1 MKINCCKRPGRGRS
15 NLLFLKIKFTVFL
28 LFLGMLSVS
37 ATTYSQNTR
46 VDLNLKDATLP
57 ELFDAIQKQTDYL
70 IFYRDKLLK
79 KELRKTV
86 HFELKNAAVADV
98 LTLALAETGLTYT
111 VNGRQI
117 IITPKEEATTGVLQR
132 DSSIEGIQLVDPPKA
147 AITTVTNRRDTSLAI
162 RGRVY
167 DTHEPP
173 VALSG
178 VTITV
183 KGTSVSATTDADG
196 YFSIRVSK
204 YEVLVFSRVSFK
216 PVEYTVSKSDNAL
229 NISMKEVVNDLEQI
243 VVVGL
248 SEQKK
253 KHIASSVATLDVSS
267 NITGKP
273 ITTLSQSLQGG
284 VTGLQV
290 TQSSGL
296 PGGDA
301 AAIKIRGISTLG
313 NSDPLVLVDGIPM
326 DMNYIDPVT
335 VQSVT
340 VLKDA
345 AAAAIYGARAANGV
359 IVVTTKRGIPGK
371 VSVTYDGYVGI
382 QSPACLPKVV
392 EAPEYMRMYN
402 DAQVNA
408 GKAPSYSD
416 SDIVNTINGV
426 DPVRYP
432 NTNWIDEVID
442 QQAPLTSH
450 SLAVSGGNNVARF
463 ALTGNYLY
471 QKGMLPINNTG
482 RFNIRANTSVTL
494 SKNFTVNLDML
505 AIKRNVL
512 TPNRTA
518 GNNGNRLLED
528 IYRVPPTILPKYP
541 KVDGRIIYGRY
552 VDIVNPVAY
561 AERGG
566 QRKFE
571 SGQTS
576 INLQPKWR
584 VIPGL
589 NLRGQ
594 FSFRLNSDV
603 TRDTRNTY
611 NFFDY
616 YTGQLLQTWTM
627 QRAVSSARTTYYYL
641 GANADYTLT
650 RGNHMIFAMAGY
662 SQEETNSGDWDVSSL
677 ISAYAKL
684 NYSYKNKYLFEGTVR
699 TDGSSR
705 FSPNNRFGYFP
716 SVALGWNVHNENFLK
731 NVGFINNFKLRA
743 SYGYLGNE
751 NIGLY
756 KYQTLINSSSGVET
770 TYGNPDITWETVHM
784 ADAGADI
791 GLFNGKL
798 EFIVDYYNK
807 TTNNIILNPALP
819 LVGGF
824 EGEVPVNAGKV
835 ENKGWE
841 VSMNYNSKVGKNASI
856 SIRPGVSYNT
866 NTILSL
872 VAGPYI
878 NSTSTTINQEGSSI
892 GSLYG
897 YKTDGL
903 LQADDFDNTGK
914 SKVPVLPNAAPGDIK
929 YLDLSEDGEINAKDQ
944 TILGN
949 PVPQLNYFS
958 NFRISYKKID
968 LEFLLQGTGRS
979 NAVLLDMF
987 ALPLD
992 LSKDGGVPTKY
1003 YAANYWTPERTGA
1016 RYPRL
1021 STAPANNKLSSDFWF
1036 QNGAY
1041 VRVKFIQLG
1050 LDLTSSFIRR
1060 TGINSMRMYLNAQNP
1075 LTFTRLKLTD
1085 PESRGNQWTYGIM
1098 KTYTIGCNIQF

>member
-1 MKINCCKRPGRGRS
+1 MKMICCKCPGKGYKS
-15 NLLFLKIKFTVFL
+15 LLFLRVKLTVFL
-28 LFLGMLSVS
+28 LFMGMLSVS
-37 ATTYSQNTR
+37 AKTWSQNTR
-46 VDLNLKDATLP
+46 VNLNLQNATLP
-57 ELFDAIQKQTDYL
+57 ELFEEIQKQTDYL

-79 KELRKTV
+79 KQIKKTV
-86 HFELKNAAVADV
+86 HFDVKNTPVTDV
-98 LTLALAETGLTYT
+98 LKQALSETGLTYAI
-111 VNGRQI
+111 NGRQI
-117 IITPKEEATTGVLQR
+117 VITPKDE
-132 DSSIEGIQLVDPPKA
+132 PPS
-147 AITTVTNRRDTSLAI
+147 TNNRRDSTLSI

-173 VALSG
+173 IALAG
-178 VTITV
+178 VTVAV
-183 KGTSVSATTDADG
+183 KGSAVSTTTDADG
-196 YFSIRVSK
+196 YFNIRANK
-204 YEVLVFSRVSFK
+204 YDVLVFSRVSFK
-216 PVEYTVSKSDNAL
+216 ATEYTVSKSENAL
-229 NISMKEVVNDLEQI
+229 NISLKEDVNDLEQV

-253 KHIASSVATLDVSS
+253 KHIASSVASLDVSS
-267 NITGKP
+267 NIAGKP

-313 NSDPLVLVDGIPM
+313 NSNPLVLVDGIPM
-326 DMNYIDPVT
+326 DMNHIDPVT

-371 VSVTYDGYVGI
+371 IAVTYDGYVGI
-382 QSPACLPKVV
+382 QAPSSLPKVV
-392 EAPEYMRMYN
+392 DAPEYMRMYN
-402 DAQVNA
+402 EAQVNA
-408 GKAPSYSD
+408 GKQPSFSD
-416 SDIVNTINGV
+416 SDIINTIEGV

-442 QQAPLTSH
+442 QRAPITSH
-450 SLAVSGGNNVARF
+450 TISASGGNNVARF

-471 QKGMLPINNTG
+471 QKGMLPINNTS

-494 SKNFTVNLDML
+494 SKNFVVNLDML
-505 AIKRNVL
+505 AIKRNTL
-512 TPNRTA
+512 TPNRTS

-541 KVDGRIIYGRY
+541 EVDGRTIYGRY

-561 AERGG
+561 AEKGG
-566 QRKFE
+566 QKKFE

-594 FSFRLNSDV
+594 FSFRLNSDIS
-603 TRDTRNTY
+603 RDTRNTY
-611 NFFDY
+611 NHFDY

-627 QRAVSSARTTYYYL
+627 QRAVTSARSTYYYL

-650 RGNHMIFAMAGY
+650 HGDHMIFAMAGY

-677 ISAYAKL
+677 ISGYAKL
-684 NYSYKNKYLFEGTVR
+684 NYSYANKYLIEGTIR

-705 FSPNNRFGYFP
+705 FSPDNRFGYFP
-716 SVALGWNVHNENFLK
+716 SVAVGWNLHNENFLK
-731 NVGFINNFKLRA
+731 DVAFINNFKLRG

-756 KYQTLINSSSGVET
+756 KYQTLVNSSNGVEA
-770 TYGNPDITWETVHM
+770 TYGNPNITWETVHM
-784 ADAGADI
+784 MDVGADI

-798 EFIVDYYNK
+798 ELTVDYYDK
-807 TTNNIILNPALP
+807 ITNDIILNPSLP

-835 ENKGWE
+835 KNKGWE
-841 VSMNYNSKVGKNASI
+841 LSMNYNAKAGKNVNI
-856 SIRPGVSYNT
+856 SVRPGVSYNT
-866 NTILSL
+866 NTILNL

-878 NSTSTTINQEGSSI
+878 NSTGTTIDQVGSTI

-903 LQADDFDNTGK
+903 LQAGDFDNTGK
-914 SKVPVLPNAAPGDIK
+914 AVVPVLPNAAPGDIK
-929 YLDLSEDGEINAKDQ
+929 YLDLSDDGEINAKDQ
-944 TILGN
+944 TLIGN

-958 NFRISYKKID
+958 NFRISFKKLD
-968 LEFLLQGTGRS
+968 LEFLLQGTGKS
-979 NAVLLDMF
+979 DAVLLDMF

-992 LSKDGGVPTKY
+992 LSKDGGVPTQY
-1003 YAANYWTPERTGA
+1003 YASRYWTPDRTDA
-1016 RYPRL
+1016 RFPRL

-1041 VRVKFIQLG
+1041 LRVKFIQLG
-1050 LDLTSSFIRR
+1050 WDLTTPFIKRS
-1060 TGINSMRMYLNAQNP
+1060 GINSMRLYFNAQNP
-1075 LTFTRLKLTD
+1075 FTFTKFKLTD

-1098 KTYTIGCNIQF
+1098 KTYTVGCNIQF

>member
-1 MKINCCKRPGRGRS
+1 MKMNGCKCPGQGQAH
-15 NLLFLKIKFTVFL
+15 LLFLKIKFTVFL
-28 LFLGMLSVS
+28 LFIGMLSVS
-37 ATTYSQNTR
+37 AKTYSQNTR
-46 VDLNLKDATLP
+46 VNLNLKQATLP
-57 ELFDAIQKQTDYL
+57 ELFEEIQKQTGYL

-79 KELRKTV
+79 REMKKTV
-86 HFELKNAAVADV
+86 HFEEKNVPVADV
-98 LTLALAETGLTYT
+98 LKRALDDTGLTYAIS
-111 VNGRQI
+111 GRQI
-117 IITPKEEATTGVLQR
+117 VITAKEEAVATRQR
-132 DSSIEGIQLVDPPKA
+132 DTLLPV
-147 AITTVTNRRDTSLAI
+147 

-173 VALSG
+173 LALSG
-178 VTITV
+178 VTVTI
-183 KGTSVSATTDADG
+183 KGAAVSTITDADG
-196 YFSIRVSK
+196 YFTIKAHK
-204 YEVLVFSRVSFK
+204 YDVLVFSRVSFK
-216 PVEYTVSKSDNAL
+216 PVEYTVTKSDNAL
-229 NISMKEVVNDLEQI
+229 NISMKEEVNDLEQI

-253 KHIASSVATLDVSS
+253 KHIASSVATLNVAS

-290 TQSSGL
+290 TQNSGL

-301 AAIKIRGISTLG
+301 ATIKIRGISTLG
-313 NSDPLVLVDGIPM
+313 NSNPLVLVDGIPM
-326 DMNYIDPVT
+326 DMNHIDPVT

-359 IVVTTKRGIPGK
+359 IVVTTKRGMPGK
-371 VSVTYDGYVGI
+371 VAVTYDGYVGI
-382 QSPACLPKVV
+382 QAPSSLPQVV
-392 EAPEYMRMYN
+392 DAPEYMRMYN
-402 DAQVNA
+402 EAQLNA
-408 GKAPSYSD
+408 GKQATYSD
-416 SDIVNTINGV
+416 SDIENTIAGT
-426 DPVRYP
+426 DPVRFP

-442 QQAPLTSH
+442 QRAPITSH
-450 SLAVSGGNNVARF
+450 TLAVSGGNNVARF
-463 ALTGNYLY
+463 ALSGNYLY
-471 QKGMLPINNTG
+471 QKGMLPVNNTS

-494 SKNFTVNLDML
+494 SKNFVINLDML
-505 AIKRNVL
+505 AIKRNTL
-512 TPNRTA
+512 TPNRATA
-518 GNNGNRLLED
+518 TGNTGNRMLED

-541 KVDGRIIYGRY
+541 ELDGRTIYGRY

-566 QRKFE
+566 QRKYE

-584 VIPGL
+584 VLPGL
-589 NLRGQ
+589 NVRGQ

-603 TRDTRNTY
+603 NRDTRNTF
-611 NFFDY
+611 NHFDY

-627 QRAVSSARTTYYYL
+627 QRAVTTTRSTYYYL
-641 GANADYTLT
+641 GANADYTVTL
-650 RGNHMIFAMAGY
+650 GDHMLFAMAGY

-677 ISAYAKL
+677 ISGYAKL
-684 NYSYKNKYLFEGTVR
+684 NYSYQNKYLLEGTIR

-716 SVALGWNVHNENFLK
+716 SVALGWNVHNEHFLK
-731 NVGFINNFKLRA
+731 NVSFINNLKLRA

-756 KYQTLINSSSGVET
+756 KYQTLVNSSSGVET
-770 TYGNPDITWETVHM
+770 TYGNPNITWETVHM
-784 ADAGADI
+784 TDLGADI
-791 GLFNGKL
+791 GLFDGKM
-798 EFIVDYYNK
+798 EMTFDYYDK
-807 TTNNIILNPALP
+807 ITNDIILNPSLP

-835 ENKGWE
+835 QNKGWE
-841 VSMNYNSKVGKNASI
+841 LSMNYNAKAGKDLSI
-856 SIRPGVSYNT
+856 SIRPGLSYNK

-878 NSTSTTINQEGSSI
+878 NETGTNIDQVGSPI

-903 LQADDFDNTGK
+903 LQAADFDHSGK
-914 SKVPVLPNAAPGDIK
+914 ALVPVLPNAAPGDIK
-929 YLDLSEDGEINAKDQ
+929 YLDLSDDGEINAKDQ
-944 TILGN
+944 TLTGN

-958 NFRISYKKID
+958 NFRIAYKKLD
-968 LEFLLQGTGRS
+968 LEFLIQGTGNS
-979 NAVLLDMF
+979 DAVLLDMF

-1016 RYPRL
+1016 RFPRL

-1041 VRVKFIQLG
+1041 LRVKFIQLG
-1050 LDLTSSFIRR
+1050 YDLTSPFIKR
-1060 TGINSMRMYLNAQNP
+1060 TGINSMRLYFNAQNP
-1075 LTFTRLKLTD
+1075 LTFTSLKLTD

-1098 KTYTIGCNIQF
+1098 KTYTFGCNIQF

>member
-1 MKINCCKRPGRGRS
+1 MKLTCCTCPGKGQKK
-15 NLLFLKIKFTVFL
+15 LLYLKIRFTVFL
-28 LFLGMLSVS
+28 LFIGMLSVS
-37 ATTYSQNTR
+37 AKTWSQNTK
-46 VDLNLKDATLP
+46 VNLNLRDATLP
-57 ELFDAIQKQTDYL
+57 QLFEEIQKQTGYL

-79 KELRKTV
+79 KERSRTV
-86 HFELKNAAVADV
+86 HINVKNVPVADV
-98 LTLALAETGLTYT
+98 LKQALNETGLTWAI
-111 VNGRQI
+111 NGRQI
-117 IITPKEEATTGVLQR
+117 VITPKEEPTVAATRR
-132 DSSIEGIQLVDPPKA
+132 DSLLS
-147 AITTVTNRRDTSLAI
+147 I

-173 VALSG
+173 VALAG
-178 VTITV
+178 VTVTV
-183 KGTSVSATTDADG
+183 KGSSMSTTTDADG
-196 YFSIRVSK
+196 YFNIKANK
-204 YEVLVFSRVSFK
+204 YDVLVFSRVSFK
-216 PVEYTVSKSDNAL
+216 STEFTVSKSENAL
-229 NISMKEVVNDLEQI
+229 NISLKEEVADLEQI

-253 KHIASSVATLDVSS
+253 KHIASSVAQLNVES
-267 NITGKP
+267 NIRGKP

-290 TQSSGL
+290 TQNSGL

-301 AAIKIRGISTLG
+301 ATIKIRGISTLG
-313 NSDPLVLVDGIPM
+313 NSNPLVLVDGIPM
-326 DMNYIDPVT
+326 DMNHIDPVT

-359 IVVTTKRGIPGK
+359 IVVTTKRGIAGK
-371 VSVTYDGYVGI
+371 VGLTYDGYVGI
-382 QSPACLPKVV
+382 QTPGCLPKVV
-392 EAPEYMRMYN
+392 DAPAYMRMYN
-402 DAQVNA
+402 EAQVNA
-408 GKAPSYSD
+408 GKQPSFSD
-416 SDIVNTINGV
+416 SDIIKTIEKV

-442 QQAPLTSH
+442 QRAPITSH
-450 SLAVSGGNNVARF
+450 TISVSGGNSIARF
-463 ALTGNYLY
+463 ALSGNYLY
-471 QKGMLPINNTG
+471 QKGMLPVNNTS

-494 SKNFTVNLDML
+494 SKNFVVNLDML
-505 AIKRNVL
+505 AIKRNTL

-541 KVDGRIIYGRY
+541 EENGRMVYGRY

-584 VIPGL
+584 IMPGL

-594 FSFRLNSDV
+594 FSFRLNSDIS
-603 TRDTRNTY
+603 RDTRNTY

-616 YTGQLLQTWTM
+616 YTGQLLQTWSM
-627 QRAVSSARTTYYYL
+627 QRAVSSARGTYYYL
-641 GANADYTLT
+641 GANADYTLNV
-650 RGNHMIFAMAGY
+650 GDHMIFAMAGY

-677 ISAYAKL
+677 ISGYAKL
-684 NYSYKNKYLFEGTVR
+684 NYSYRNKYLIEGTVR

-705 FSPNNRFGYFP
+705 FSADNRFGFFP
-716 SVALGWNVHNENFLK
+716 SVAVGWNLHNEHFLED
-731 NVGFINNFKLRA
+731 VGFISNLKLRG

-756 KYQTLINSSSGVET
+756 KYQTLISASNGVEA
-770 TYGNPDITWETVHM
+770 TYGNPYITWETVHM
-784 ADAGADI
+784 MDAGADL
-791 GLFNGKL
+791 GLFSGKL
-798 EFIVDYYNK
+798 ELTFDYYDK
-807 TTNNIILNPALP
+807 ITNDIILNPALP

-835 ENKGWE
+835 KNKGWE
-841 VSMNYNSKVGKNASI
+841 LSMNYNASAGKNVSI
-856 SIRPGVSYNT
+856 SVRPGVSYNT
-866 NTILSL
+866 NTIMNL

-878 NSTSTTINQEGSSI
+878 NSTGTTIDQVGSSI

-903 LQADDFDNTGK
+903 LQAGDFDNTGK
-914 SKVPVLPNAAPGDIK
+914 AVVPVLPNAAPGDIK
-929 YLDLSEDGEINAKDQ
+929 YLDLSGDGEINAKDQ
-944 TILGN
+944 TLIGR

-958 NFRISYKKID
+958 NFRVSVKKFD
-968 LEFLLQGTGRS
+968 LEFLLQGTGKS
-979 NAVLLDMF
+979 DAVLLDMF

-992 LSKDGGVPTKY
+992 LSKDGGVPTQY
-1003 YAANYWTPERTGA
+1003 YASRYWTPERTGA
-1016 RYPRL
+1016 RFPRL
-1021 STAPANNKLSSDFWF
+1021 STAPANNKLPSDFWF

-1041 VRVKFIQLG
+1041 LRVKYIQLG
-1050 LDLTSSFIRR
+1050 WELTSNFIKR
-1060 TGINSMRMYLNAQNP
+1060 TGINTLRLYFNAQNP
-1075 LTFTRLKLTD
+1075 FTFTGLKLTD

-1098 KTYTIGCNIQF
+1098 KTYTVGCNIQF

>member
-1 MKINCCKRPGRGRS
+1 MKMNCCKCPEQGHT

-28 LFLGMLSVS
+28 LFIGMLSVS
-37 ATTYSQNTR
+37 GKTYSQNTR
-46 VDLNLKDATLP
+46 VNLHLKHASLP
-57 ELFDAIQKQTDYL
+57 ELFEEIQKQTDYL
-70 IFYRDKLLK
+70 IFYRDKLLNRQMK
-79 KELRKTV
+79 KTV
-86 HFELKNAAVADV
+86 DLNVKSVPVADV
-98 LTLALAETGLTYT
+98 LKMALHDTGLTYT
-111 VNGRQI
+111 ISGRQI
-117 IITPKEEATTGVLQR
+117 VITPREEAVATKQR
-132 DSSIEGIQLVDPPKA
+132 DTLLSV
-147 AITTVTNRRDTSLAI
+147 

-173 VALSG
+173 VALAG
-178 VTITV
+178 VTVTI
-183 KGTSVSATTDADG
+183 KGTTVSTITDADG
-196 YFSIRVSK
+196 YFSIRANK
-204 YEVLVFSRVSFK
+204 YDVLVFSRISFK
-216 PVEYTVSKSDNAL
+216 PVEYTLTKSDNAL
-229 NISMKEVVNDLEQI
+229 TISMKEDVNDLEQI

-253 KHIASSVATLDVSS
+253 KHIASSVATLNVAS

-290 TQSSGL
+290 TQNSGL

-313 NSDPLVLVDGIPM
+313 DSDPLVLVDGIPM
-326 DMNYIDPVT
+326 DMNHIDPVT

-371 VSVTYDGYVGI
+371 VAVTYDGYVGI
-382 QSPACLPKVV
+382 QTPASLPDVV
-392 EAPEYMRMYN
+392 NAPEYMRMYN
-402 DAQVNA
+402 EAQVNA
-408 GKAPSYSD
+408 GKQPSFSD
-416 SDIVNTINGV
+416 SDIENTIAGT

-442 QQAPLTSH
+442 KRAPITSH
-450 SLAVSGGNNVARF
+450 TLSVSGGNNVARF

-471 QKGMLPINNTG
+471 QKGMLPVNNST

-494 SKNFTVNLDML
+494 SKNFVINLDML
-505 AIKRNVL
+505 AIKRNTL
-512 TPNRTA
+512 TPNRSV
-518 GNNGNRLLED
+518 GGNGNRLLED

-541 KVDGRIIYGRY
+541 EVDGRTIYGRY

-561 AERGG
+561 AEKGG
-566 QRKFE
+566 ERKFE

-584 VIPGL
+584 VLPGL
-589 NLRGQ
+589 NVRGQ
-594 FSFRLNSDV
+594 FSFRLNSDIN
-603 TRDTRNTY
+603 RDTRNTY

-616 YTGQLLQTWTM
+616 YTGQLLQTWSM
-627 QRAVSSARTTYYYL
+627 QRAVSSKRGTYYYL
-641 GANADYTLT
+641 GANADYTVSF
-650 RGNHMIFAMAGY
+650 GDHMIFAMAGY
-662 SQEETNSGDWDVSSL
+662 SQEETNSNDWDVSSL
-677 ISAYAKL
+677 MSGYAKL
-684 NYSYKNKYLFEGTVR
+684 NYSYQNKYLIEGTIR
-699 TDGSSR
+699 ADGSSR

-716 SVALGWNVHNENFLK
+716 SVAVGWNMHNENFLK
-731 NVGFINNFKLRA
+731 DVGFINNLKLRA

-756 KYQTLINSSSGVET
+756 KYQTLVSATNGVES
-770 TYGNPDITWETVHM
+770 TYGNPNITWETVHM
-784 ADAGADI
+784 MDAGADI

-798 EFIVDYYNK
+798 EMTFDYYDK
-807 TTNNIILNPALP
+807 ITNDIILNPSLP

-835 ENKGWE
+835 QNKGWE
-841 VSMNYNSKVGKNASI
+841 LSMNYNAKAGRNINI
-856 SIRPGVSYNT
+856 SVRPGFSYNT
-866 NTILSL
+866 NTILNL

-878 NSTSTTINQEGSSI
+878 NAAGTTIDQLGSPI

-903 LQADDFDNTGK
+903 LQETDFDNSGK
-914 SKVPVLPNAAPGDIK
+914 AVVPVLPNAAPGDIK

-944 TILGN
+944 TVIGN
-949 PVPQLNYFS
+949 PVPQINYFS
-958 NFRISYKKID
+958 NFRISYRKID
-968 LEFLLQGTGRS
+968 LEFLIQGTGKS
-979 NAVLLDMF
+979 DAVLLDMF

-992 LSKDGGVPTKY
+992 LSKDGGVPTTY
-1003 YAANYWTPERTGA
+1003 YAANYWTPERTDA
-1016 RYPRL
+1016 RFPRL

-1041 VRVKFIQLG
+1041 LRVKFIQLG
-1050 LDLTSSFIRR
+1050 FDLTSPLIKR
-1060 TGINSMRMYLNAQNP
+1060 TGINSMRLYFNAQNP
-1075 LTFTRLKLTD
+1075 FTFTRLKLTD

-1098 KTYTIGCNIQF
+1098 KTYTLGCNIQF

>member
-1 MKINCCKRPGRGRS
+1 MKLNCCKCPYQGHT

-28 LFLGMLSVS
+28 LFIGMLSVS
-37 ATTYSQNTR
+37 AKSWSQNTR
-46 VDLNLKDATLP
+46 VDLTLQNATLP
-57 ELFDAIQKQTDYL
+57 ELFEEIQKKTDYL
-70 IFYRDKLLK
+70 IFYRDKLLR
-79 KELRKTV
+79 KEIKKTV
-86 HFELKNAAVADV
+86 HFDVKNAPVAEI
-98 LTLALAETGLTYT
+98 LKQALQETGLTFSIQ
-111 VNGRQI
+111 GRQI
-117 IITPKEEATTGVLQR
+117 VITPKEEAPAV
-132 DSSIEGIQLVDPPKA
+132 
-147 AITTVTNRRDTSLAI
+147 NRRDTSLSV

-178 VTITV
+178 VTVSV
-183 KGTSVSATTDADG
+183 KGSSASTITDADG
-196 YFSIRVSK
+196 YFNIRANK
-204 YEVLVFSRVSFK
+204 YDVLVFSRISFK
-216 PVEYTVSKSDNAL
+216 AVEYTVSKSDNAL
-229 NISMKEVVNDLEQI
+229 NISMKEDVNDLEQI

-253 KHIASSVATLDVSS
+253 KHIASSVATLNVAS

-301 AAIKIRGISTLG
+301 ATIKIRGISTLG
-313 NSDPLVLVDGIPM
+313 NSNPLVLVDGIPM
-326 DMNYIDPVT
+326 DMNHIDPVT

-371 VSVTYDGYVGI
+371 VAVTYDGYVGV
-382 QSPACLPKVV
+382 QTPSCLPKVV
-392 EAPEYMRMYN
+392 NAPEYMSMYN
-402 DAQVNA
+402 EAQINA
-408 GKAPSYSD
+408 GKQPSFSD
-416 SDIVNTINGV
+416 SDIVNTVAGI
-426 DPVRYP
+426 DPVKYP

-442 QQAPLTSH
+442 QRAPITSH
-450 SLAVSGGNNVARF
+450 TIAVSGGNNVARF
-463 ALTGNYLY
+463 ALSGNYLY
-471 QKGMLPINNTG
+471 QKGMLPINNTT

-494 SKNFTVNLDML
+494 SKNFVVNLDML
-505 AIKRNVL
+505 AIKRNTL
-512 TPNRTA
+512 TPNRTV
-518 GNNGNRLLED
+518 GGNGNRLLED

-541 KVDGRIIYGRY
+541 EVDGRTIYGRY

-561 AERGG
+561 AEKGG
-566 QRKFE
+566 QKKFE

-584 VIPGL
+584 VMPGL
-589 NLRGQ
+589 NIRGQ
-594 FSFRLNSDV
+594 FSFRLNSDIS
-603 TRDTRNTY
+603 RDTRNTY

-627 QRAVSSARTTYYYL
+627 QRAVTSARGTYYYL

-650 RGNHMIFAMAGY
+650 RGDHMIFAMAGY

-677 ISAYAKL
+677 ISGYAKL
-684 NYSYKNKYLFEGTVR
+684 NYSYQNKYLLEGTIR

-705 FSPNNRFGYFP
+705 FSPNNRFGFFP
-716 SVALGWNVHNENFLK
+716 SVALGWNVHNENFMK
-731 NVGFINNFKLRA
+731 GVGFINNFKLRG

-756 KYQTLINSSSGVET
+756 KYQTLVSSTNGVES
-770 TYGNPDITWETVHM
+770 TYGNPNITWETVHM
-784 ADAGADI
+784 MDAGADI
-791 GLFNGKL
+791 GLLNGKL
-798 EFIVDYYNK
+798 ELTVDYYDK
-807 TTNNIILNPALP
+807 ITNDIILNPSLP

-824 EGEVPVNAGKV
+824 EGEVPVNAGRVK
-835 ENKGWE
+835 NKGWE
-841 VSMNYNSKVGKNASI
+841 VSMNYNAKAGRNVSI
-856 SIRPGVSYNT
+856 SVRPGVSYNT
-866 NTILSL
+866 NTILNL

-878 NSTSTTINQEGSSI
+878 NTTGTTIDQTGSSI

-903 LQADDFDNTGK
+903 LQTGDFDNSGK
-914 SKVPVLPNAAPGDIK
+914 ALVPVLPNAAPGDIK
-929 YLDLSEDGEINAKDQ
+929 YLDISEDGEINAKDQ
-944 TILGN
+944 TLIGN

-958 NFRISYKKID
+958 NFRVSVKKLD
-968 LEFLLQGTGRS
+968 LEFLIQGTGKS
-979 NAVLLDMF
+979 DAVLLDMF

-992 LSKDGGVPTKY
+992 LSKDGGVPTQY
-1003 YAANYWTPERTGA
+1003 YASRYWTPDRTDA
-1016 RYPRL
+1016 RFPRL

-1036 QNGAY
+1036 QNAAY
-1041 VRVKFIQLG
+1041 LRVKFIQLG
-1050 LDLTSSFIRR
+1050 YDLTSPLIKR
-1060 TGINSMRMYLNAQNP
+1060 TGINSMRMYFNAQNP
-1075 LTFTRLKLTD
+1075 FTFTRLQLTD

-1098 KTYTIGCNIQF
+1098 KTYTLGCNIQF

>member
-1 MKINCCKRPGRGRS
+1 MNLTCCICPSPGRKS
-15 NLLFLKIKFTVFL
+15 LLFLKIKLTAFL
-28 LFLGMLSVS
+28 LFICMLSVS
-37 ATTYSQNTR
+37 AKSWSQNTR
-46 VDLNLKDATLP
+46 INLNVRNATLP
-57 ELFDAIQKQTDYL
+57 ELFEEIQKQTDYL
-70 IFYRDKLLK
+70 IFYRDKLMK
-79 KELRKTV
+79 KEIKKTV
-86 HFELKNAAVADV
+86 FVEVKNTPVADV
-98 LTLALAETGLTYT
+98 LKQALSQTGLTWSI
-111 VNGRQI
+111 NGRQI
-117 IITPKEEATTGVLQR
+117 VITPKEEVVHSNKQR
-132 DSSIEGIQLVDPPKA
+132 DSILS
-147 AITTVTNRRDTSLAI
+147 I

-173 VALSG
+173 IAMPG
-178 VTITV
+178 VTVTI
-183 KGTSVSATTDADG
+183 KGSSVSTTTDADG
-196 YFSIRVSK
+196 YFNIKVNR
-204 YEVLVFSRVSFK
+204 YDILVFSRVSFK
-216 PVEYTVSKSDNAL
+216 PVEYTVSKNENAL
-229 NISMKEVVNDLEQI
+229 TISMKEDVGDLEQV

-253 KHIASSVATLDVSS
+253 KHIASSVAQLDVSS

-290 TQSSGL
+290 TQNSGL

-313 NSDPLVLVDGIPM
+313 DSDPLVLVDGIPM
-326 DMNYIDPVT
+326 DMNHIDPVT

-359 IVVTTKRGIPGK
+359 IVVTTKRGTPGRMA
-371 VSVTYDGYVGI
+371 VTYDGYVGI
-382 QSPACLPKVV
+382 QSPTNLPKAV

-402 DAQVNA
+402 EAQVNA
-408 GKAPSYSD
+408 GKQPSYSD
-416 SDIVNTINGV
+416 SDIIKTVEGV

-432 NTNWIDEVID
+432 NTNWIDQVID
-442 QQAPLTSH
+442 QRAPITSH
-450 SLAVSGGNNVARF
+450 SLSVSGGNNIARF
-463 ALTGNYLY
+463 ALTGNYMY
-471 QKGMLPINNTG
+471 QKGMLPINSSG
-482 RFNIRANTSVTL
+482 RFNIRANTSITL
-494 SKNFTVNLDML
+494 SKNFVVNLDML
-505 AIKRNVL
+505 AIKRNTL

-518 GNNGNRLLED
+518 AADGFGNRLLED

-541 KVDGRIIYGRY
+541 EVDGRPEIYGRF

-561 AERGG
+561 AEKGG
-566 QRKFE
+566 KRRYE

-584 VIPGL
+584 VLPGL

-594 FSFRLNSDV
+594 FSFRLNSDIS
-603 TRDTRNTY
+603 RDTRNTY

-627 QRAVSSARTTYYYL
+627 QRNVSSKRTTYYYI
-641 GANADYTLT
+641 GANADYTLNM
-650 RGNHMIFAMAGY
+650 GDHMIFAMAGY
-662 SQEETNSGDWDVSSL
+662 SQEENNSGDWDVSSM
-677 ISAYAKL
+677 ISGYAKL
-684 NYSYKNKYLFEGTVR
+684 NYSYANKYLIEGTVR

-705 FSPNNRFGYFP
+705 FSDNNKFGFFP
-716 SVALGWNVHNENFLK
+716 SVAVGWNIHNENFLK
-731 NVGFINNFKLRA
+731 DVRFISNLKLRG

-770 TYGNPDITWETVHM
+770 TYGNPKITWETVHM
-784 ADAGADI
+784 FDAGADI

-798 EFIVDYYNK
+798 EFTVDYYDK
-807 TTNNIILNPALP
+807 ITNDIILLPALP

-824 EGEVPVNAGKV
+824 EGEVPVNAGRVK
-835 ENKGWE
+835 NKGWE
-841 VSMNYNSKVGKNASI
+841 VSMNYIVKAGRNFSVSV
-856 SIRPGVSYNT
+856 RPGASYNT
-866 NTILSL
+866 NTILNL

-878 NSTSTTINQEGSSI
+878 NSAGTVINQEGSSI

-903 LQADDFDNTGK
+903 LQQSDFDGAGK
-914 SKVPVLPNAAPGDIK
+914 ALVPVLPNAAPGDIK
-929 YLDLSEDGEINAKDQ
+929 YLDLSKDGEINAKDQ
-944 TILGN
+944 TLIGN

-958 NFRISYKKID
+958 NFNISFKNLD
-968 LEFLLQGTGRS
+968 LEFLLQGTGKS
-979 NAVLLDMF
+979 DAVLLDMF

-1003 YAANYWTPERTGA
+1003 YAGHYWTPERTDA
-1016 RYPRL
+1016 RFPRL

-1041 VRVKFIQLG
+1041 LRVKYIQLG
-1050 LDLTSSFIRR
+1050 YNLTSSFLKR
-1060 TGINSMRMYLNAQNP
+1060 TGINSMRMYFNAQNP
-1075 LTFTRLKLTD
+1075 LTFTKLKLTD

-1098 KTYTIGCNIQF
+1098 KTYTVGCNIQF